1 MLHTAKVEEHAK
13 KLECP
18 NCREVTEVKLVK
30 QGKASNLLRDFS
42 LLR

>member
-18 NCREVTEVKLVK
+18 NCREVTEVK
-30 QGKASNLLRDFS
+30 QGKASNLLKNFS